1 MQDLRHPMNEFFLR
15 LKSGVSL
22 AVPPTLGSMT
32 TYVLLEQED
41 WFEKE
46 LGFLLRWLRPGM
58 TVIDIGANVGVYS
71 LPLARRVAP
80 HGHVFAYEPGSAPRT
95 MLERSR
101 THNRADNLHIVPAA
115 VSDSPRE
122 GQLVL
127 GVSSELN
134 SLQGSG
140 PGEPVRITSLDME
153 EGARGWDTVD
163 FIKIDA
169 EGEEER
175 ILAGGKSF
183 FERQSPLVMY
193 EIKVDDAADDALR
206 AAFPQ
211 RGYNVYRMH
220 PEAMVLVPDDPAKPL
235 DRYELN
241 LFAAKPDRAAALAN
255 DGLLLDWIPAWA
267 PDAGAREKALDL
279 LKAQAF
285 APAFSMT
292 FAGELDAV
300 YRDALA
306 AYAVW
311 RSPQLPLAQR
321 IGALDFASRILF
333 DLCRTAPTMARLSTL
348 ARASWEA
355 GQREICLL
363 ALKSFAELVAR
374 GAMNVSEPFW
384 PANAR
389 FDGIDPGAQRGQWL
403 LASAF
408 EQLER
413 AWGYSS
419 IFVPA
424 EFDLDWLCAQP
435 FVASEMERRRVL
447 RRLAAGEQVEVPARL
462 CVPAGDHLN
471 AEIWRAGLV
480 PGTWVGEAAKAG

>member
-1 MQDLRHPMNEFFLR
+1 MHELFLR
-15 LKSGVSL
+15 LRSGVSL
-22 AVPPTLGSMT
+22 AVPPTLESMT
-32 TYVLLEQED
+32 TYILLEQED

-58 TVIDIGANVGVYS
+58 TVVDIGANVGVYS

-80 HGHVFAYEPGSAPRT
+80 HGHVFAYEPGSAPRS

-115 VSDSPRE
+115 LSDAPRE

-134 SLQGSG
+134 RLQGSG
-140 PGEPVRITSLDME
+140 PGEPVRITCLDLE
-153 EGARGWDTVD
+153 DGARGWETVD
-163 FIKIDA
+163 FVKIDA

-183 FERQSPLVMY
+183 FDRHSPLVMF
-193 EIKVDDAADDALR
+193 EIKDDAAANETLH

-211 RGYNVYRMH
+211 HGYNVYRMH
-220 PEAMVLVPDDPAKPL
+220 PGAMVLVPANPANALDP
-235 DRYELN
+235 YELN
-241 LFAAKPDRAAALAN
+241 LFAAKPDRAAALVK
-255 DGLLLDWIPAWA
+255 DGLLLDWVPDWM
-267 PDAGAREKALDL
+267 PDADARQRALDL

-285 APAFSMT
+285 APAFVMM
-292 FAGELDAV
+292 FAGEPDAN

-311 RSPQLPLAQR
+311 RSPQRPLAQR
-321 IGALDFASRILF
+321 IGALDFACHTLF
-333 DLCRTAPTMARLSTL
+333 DLCRSAPTLARLSTL
-348 ARASWEA
+348 ARATWEA
-355 GQREICLL
+355 GLRTICVT
-363 ALKSFAELVAR
+363 ALKSFAELVAS
-374 GAMNVSEPFW
+374 GEMNVNEPFW
-384 PANAR
+384 PAGAR
-389 FDGIDPGAQRGQWL
+389 FDGIDPGAQRAQWL

-413 AWGYSS
+413 TSGYSS
-419 IFVPA
+419 IFVA
-424 EFDLDWLCAQP
+424 AKFDLDWLCAQP
-435 FVASEMERRRVL
+435 FVATEIERRRVL

-462 CVPAGDHLN
+462 CIPAEDHLN
-471 AEIWRAGLV
+471 AEVWRAGLV
-480 PGTWVGEAAKAG
+480 PGTRVGAAVRAG

>member
-1 MQDLRHPMNEFFLR
+1 MNELFLR

-101 THNRADNLHIVPAA
+101 THNRADNLHIIPAA

-140 PGEPVRITSLDME
+140 PGEPVQITSLDME
-153 EGARGWDTVD
+153 EGTRGWDTVD

-175 ILAGGKSF
+175 ILAGAKSF
-183 FERQSPLVMY
+183 FERHSPLVMF
-193 EIKVDDAADDALR
+193 EVKDDDVANETLR

-220 PEAMVLVPDDPAKPL
+220 PGAMVLVADNAANAL

-241 LFAAKPDRAAALAN
+241 LFAAKPDRAAALAK
-255 DGLLLDWIPAWA
+255 DGLLLDWVPNWV
-267 PDAGAREKALDL
+267 PDADAREKALDL

-285 APAFSMT
+285 APAFSMM
-292 FAGELDAV
+292 FAGEPDAN
-300 YRDALA
+300 YRDAIA
-306 AYAVW
+306 AYAMW
-311 RSPQLPLAQR
+311 RSPQRSLAQR
-321 IGALDFASRILF
+321 IGALDFACRTLF
-333 DLCRTAPTMARLSTL
+333 DLCRSEPTIGRLSTL
-348 ARASWEA
+348 ARATWEA
-355 GQREICLL
+355 GQRGICLI
-363 ALKSFAELVAR
+363 ALKSFAEMVAR

-384 PANAR
+384 PASAR
-389 FDGIDPGAQRGQWL
+389 FDGIDPGAQRAPWL

-408 EQLER
+408 EHLER
-413 AWGYSS
+413 VNGYSS
-419 IFVPA
+419 IFVPP

-462 CVPAGDHLN
+462 CVPADDHLN
-471 AEIWRAGLV
+471 AEVWRAGLV
-480 PGTWVGEAAKAG
+480 PGTRVGEAAKVG